1 MTSATNAIE
10 RGETTPLAMNR
21 GVGAADAS
29 PAAEPL
35 QLERRRTYDLVTRLL
50 HGVMAISIFVI
61 LSVLALGEVLGDRI
75 DEDAVGMLHSV
86 AGFILLGAWAL
97 RMVWGIV
104 GPAEARVTKLWQP
117 RAWLA
122 FIKTRRSPEGIGF
135 GHHPI
140 ASAAYLA
147 FYAAIGYLGVSGLL
161 MAASEFE
168 LGPLASVADPRTLR
182 QWAHMLGELHG
193 PAALFVQAFILL
205 HVIAMVWHEKVDG
218 IPWAQSMISGF
229 QYRRSRREA

>member
-10 RGETTPLAMNR
+10 RGATTPMAMNR
-21 GVGAADAS
+21 GVGAAGAS

-35 QLERRRTYDLVTRLL
+35 QLERRRTYGLVTRLL

-61 LSVLALGEVLGDRI
+61 LAVLALGEVLGDRI

-104 GPAEARVTKLWQP
+104 GPAEARLTKLWQP

>member
-21 GVGAADAS
+21 GVGAAGAS

-61 LSVLALGEVLGDRI
+61 LAVLALGEVLGDRI

>member
-1 MTSATNAIE
+1 MNMSTTTIE
-10 RGETTPLAMNR
+10 RGATTREAPRSA
-21 GVGAADAS
+21 ATADAM

-61 LSVLALGEVLGDRI
+61 LAVLALGELLGDRL

-86 AGFILLGAWAL
+86 AGFILVGAWAL
-97 RMVWGIV
+97 RMVWGLV
-104 GPAEARVTKLWQP
+104 GPAEARLTKLWQP

-122 FIKTRRSPEGIGF
+122 FARTRTSPKGLGF

-168 LGPLASVADPRTLR
+168 LGPLAGIADPRTLR
-182 QWAHMLGELHG
+182 QWSHMLGELHG
-193 PAALFVQAFILL
+193 PAALFVQAFIVL
-205 HVIAMVWHEKVDG
+205 HVVALVWHEKVDG

-229 QYRRSRREA
+229 QYRSSRREA